1 MTKPI
6 PKHIIQQ
13 LFVLILIII
22 IGGLI
27 FRELLPYFSGVLG
40 AITIYVLMRGWM
52 IKLVR
57 RGWNPNLA
65 ATFLIILSFVGILIP
80 VSGVIMLLG
89 RKIGNAVNNSE
100 RVVQALK
107 DQLGSLE
114 TTYDFDLAS
123 EIDVGA
129 ISTWLSDNLQSFAG
143 STFDIFIAVGL
154 MYFILFYMFTN
165 RTLVSDSVGSY
176 VPVSRQNLKLIGNE
190 IQAMVR
196 SNAIG
201 IPLVAIAQGI
211 IALIGFFI
219 FGIPDPFFWF
229 VIVTIGSM
237 IPFVGTLLGIVP
249 VFILELSTGNT
260 FQAWGILLYGLIV
273 VGSTDNIIRLV
284 VLKRLDNVHP
294 LITLIGVIV
303 GVPLF
308 GFIGLIFGPLL
319 ISLLLVIVNIYRKEY
334 MSDPK
339 KEVVE
344 AIQVKEEQEESSA
357 SEDQKESQE

>member
-1 MTKPI
+1 MTRPI
-6 PKHIIQQ
+6 PQHIIQQ
-13 LFVLILIII
+13 IFILLLIIV

-52 IKLVR
+52 LRLVR
-57 RGWNPNLA
+57 KGWNPNLA
-65 ATFLIILSFVGILIP
+65 ASFLIIVSFVGILVP
-80 VSGVIMLLG
+80 VTGVIFMLG
-89 RKIGNAVNNSE
+89 NKIGNAVQNSE
-100 RVVQALK
+100 KVVQALK
-107 DQLGSLE
+107 NQLAAME
-114 TTYDFDLAS
+114 TRYDFNLAS
-123 EIDVGA
+123 EIDVSA
-129 ISTWLSDNLQSFAG
+129 ISNWLSNNLQSFAG
-143 STFDIFIAVGL
+143 STFDMVIAIGL

-165 RTLVSDSVGSY
+165 RRMVKNSVGDY
-176 VPVSRQNLKLIGNE
+176 IPINKPNLKVIGNE

-196 SNAIG
+196 SNALG
-201 IPLVAIAQGI
+201 IPLVAVAQGI

-237 IPFVGTLLGIVP
+237 IPFVGTLIGILP
-249 VFILELSTGNT
+249 VFILELSSGNN
-260 FQAWGILLYGLIV
+260 FSAWGILLYGLIV
-273 VGSTDNIIRLV
+273 VGSTDNIIRLY

-319 ISLLLVIVNIYRKEY
+319 ISLFIVIVNIYRKEY
-334 MSDPK
+334 L
-339 KEVVE
+339 
-344 AIQVKEEQEESSA
+344 SSTA
-357 SEDQKESQE
+357 KD

>member
-1 MTKPI
+1 MTRPI
-6 PKHIIQQ
+6 PQHIIQQ
-13 LFVLILIII
+13 IFILLLIIV

-52 IKLVR
+52 LRLVR
-57 RGWNPNLA
+57 KGWNPNLA
-65 ATFLIILSFVGILIP
+65 ASFLIIISFVGILVP
-80 VSGVIMLLG
+80 VTGVIFMLG
-89 RKIGNAVNNSE
+89 NKIGNAVQNSE
-100 RVVQALK
+100 KVVQALK
-107 DQLGSLE
+107 NQLAAME
-114 TTYDFDLAS
+114 TRYDFNLAS
-123 EIDVGA
+123 EIDVSA
-129 ISTWLSDNLQSFAG
+129 ISNWLSNNLQSFAG
-143 STFDIFIAVGL
+143 STFDMVIAIGL

-165 RTLVSDSVGSY
+165 RRMVKNSVGDY
-176 VPVSRQNLKLIGNE
+176 IPINKPNLKVIGNE

-196 SNAIG
+196 SNALG
-201 IPLVAIAQGI
+201 IPLVAVAQGI

-237 IPFVGTLLGIVP
+237 IPFVGTLIGILP
-249 VFILELSTGNT
+249 VFILELSSGNN
-260 FQAWGILLYGLIV
+260 FSAWGILLYGLIV
-273 VGSTDNIIRLV
+273 VGSTDNIIRLY

-319 ISLLLVIVNIYRKEY
+319 ISLFIVIVNIYRKEY
-334 MSDPK
+334 L
-339 KEVVE
+339 
-344 AIQVKEEQEESSA
+344 SSTA
-357 SEDQKESQE
+357 KD